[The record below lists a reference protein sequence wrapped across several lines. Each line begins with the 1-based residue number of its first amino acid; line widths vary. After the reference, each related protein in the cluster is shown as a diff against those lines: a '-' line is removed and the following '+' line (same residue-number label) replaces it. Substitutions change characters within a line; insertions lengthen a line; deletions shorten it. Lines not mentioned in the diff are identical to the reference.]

1 MLDDSVQYHE
11 LQNLEDDSP
20 PAPAGGPRLNGREV
34 WKFRFIQGFHGS
46 NLGLLYVAIFPF
58 LELLG
63 LDRRS
68 IGALMSVSLLAN
80 ASFCYFIPQ
89 WHDETTHK
97 ALILGSHTVTV
108 LCGAVLSVAL
118 HRWAVLP
125 AIAGCMVSWGHE
137 LGFLRI
143 LEGDILSTITSMNKQ
158 LEERTLSLILKT
170 SGMSLG
176 MVATV
181 IMLYSVPEGQ
191 PKELPPF
198 AFAFKAFTALEL
210 VILLLVWFLDSTTHA
225 EQVSTQEPEDDEEV
239 SLENGDSRYITCLK
253 WAFFLQAIGEGIV
266 LIPWKV
272 DYIYVITKDS
282 FGSPFLAGMLMIGD
296 QFSPMLSVVLTYLMK
311 GPIKSA
317 IAVEVVTAIL
327 YIGAGSSQ
335 PDTTKRLI
343 AISLWTTSR
352 LYFVPAMVARLLS
365 SKNCTKEFL
374 GRISVYRAFGLCLGP
389 LVAGVLTYHD
399 LYGYCY
405 YASATLLLLCC
416 AVLVTCL
423 PLDKNLRSPLKKIL

>member
-1 MLDDSVQYHE
+1 MQYHE
-11 LQNLEDDSP
+11 LQNLEDDSR

-34 WKFRFIQGFHGS
+34 WKFRFIQGFHGL
-46 NLGLLYVAIFPF
+46 NLGLLYVALFPF

-89 WHDETTHK
+89 WHDKTTHK

-143 LEGDILSTITSMNKQ
+143 LEGDILSTITSKNKQ
-158 LEERTLSLILKT
+158 FEERGLSLILRN
-170 SGMSLG
+170 SGMFLG
-176 MVATV
+176 MLASA
-181 IMLYSVPEGQ
+181 ILLYSVSEKQ
-191 PKELPPF
+191 PKKPSPF
-198 AFAFKAFTALEL
+198 AFAFKTFTVLEL
-210 VILLLVWFLDSTTHA
+210 VILLLVCLLDSKTYA
-225 EQVSTQEPEDDEEV
+225 ERKAFTQEPEDDEEV
-239 SLENGDSRYITCLK
+239 SLENGDSRYLICLN
-253 WAFFLQAIGEGIV
+253 WAFFLQAIGEGMV

-282 FGSPFLAGMLMIGD
+282 FDSCFLAAMLLLCD
-296 QFSPMLSVVLTYLMK
+296 QISPLLSVVLTYLMK

-317 IAVEVVTAIL
+317 IAMEVVNAIL
-327 YIGAGSSQ
+327 YIGVGSSQ

-343 AISLWTTSR
+343 AISLLTTSR
-352 LYFVPAMVARLLS
+352 LYFVPAMVVRLLS
-365 SKNCTKEFL
+365 TKNCTKELL

-405 YASATLLLLCC
+405 YASAMLLLLCC

-423 PLDKNLRSPLKKIL
+423 PLDKNLRSPLKKII